1 MINFFGFLFKILGWS
16 DGGTPDKSESKYIVV
31 VAPHTSNLDF
41 VFGILYA
48 YQLGFKI
55 RYFAKSQLFH
65 WSTAWFFKFF
75 GGIPVDRSKKNN
87 LVSQAVEIIDS
98 YENLIIGIAPEGT
111 RKKTKKWK
119 TGFYY
124 MALEAKIPIALAYL
138 DYKDKKA
145 GIGKVIYPSGDIEKD
160 FRIIEEF
167 YSTIH
172 PKHPSLYNKK
182 II

>member
-1 MINFFGFLFKILGWS
+1 MIKLFEFIFKFLGWS
-16 DGGTPDKSESKYIVV
+16 DGGSPMKEAPKYIVV
-31 VAPHTSNLDF
+31 VAPHTSSLDF

-65 WSTAWFFKFF
+65 WSTAWFFKFL
-75 GGIPVDRSKKNN
+75 GGIPVDRTKKNN
-87 LVSQAVEIIDS
+87 LVAQAVEIINS
-98 YENLIIGIAPEGT
+98 QENLIVGIAPEGT
-111 RKKTKKWK
+111 RMRANKWK

-124 MALEAKIPIALAYL
+124 MALEANIPIALAYL

-145 GIGKVIYPSGDIEKD
+145 GIGKLIYPSGDIVKD
-160 FRIIEEF
+160 FKIIEDF
-167 YSTIH
+167 YSTIQ
-172 PKHPSLYNKK
+172 PRHPSLYNKK